1 LSTLTEPRVAR
12 SRTSVI
18 GSCAEIAAYIIAIAL
33 VLWPAVRHGST
44 QMVGGSDD
52 ARYYT
57 WLGWRVG
64 RLIGEGHLIPL
75 RIGDVIAPFGL
86 ELRLLDGYLP
96 IYVSGLFNL
105 LTGPVLAYNLT
116 FVTGGVLNV
125 LAARSLGRRV
135 SPHRIVHVL
144 GAVAFLTAPPIAL
157 GVQLGLLPLF
167 WAFTLPLFVADA
179 LDVVTGTRGVR
190 PLRLAVLLVLAFL
203 CSVYFLVFGG
213 LAYGLIVGVAAW
225 RERRWRIP
233 ASAAL
238 AVVAALIVVLPFVVT
253 RLRFEGAERRA
264 GGTTQL
270 LADSN
275 LYSADALSIVAQ
287 PTRSTFLAPRPTVV
301 YRSLSR
307 LPDPRHA
314 LEVTTFPGL
323 ALLVG
328 FGAFLASPDRRR
340 APLAIAAIVTW
351 VLGLGP
357 SLKLGGEFL
366 WQHHAD
372 APVSWL
378 PYRLLLAVPG
388 FGSLRAP
395 DRTAYALV
403 AILTG
408 GAAIALHRFVARGRN
423 TVVVGVIATAMLAT
437 NLLLPLPTATVPT
450 TDASER
456 AMREI
461 AERAR
466 DGDTVLSLP
475 FDCDPT
481 FSSYQILHR
490 APVLGCAGSFAANPW
505 RSKMVAYTRS
515 EALSKLRCDDA
526 QYGRIPTS
534 DAPTAPF
541 DEQDVAE
548 LRQDFGARFVVVDRA
563 RIGLDCASVAQALTV
578 IGGHRSLGKDERFE
592 VFDLAER
599 ARQ

>member
-1 LSTLTEPRVAR
+1 
-12 SRTSVI
+12 VI
-18 GSCAEIAAYIIAIAL
+18 GPCVEVVAYAVAIAL
-33 VLWPAVRHGST
+33 VLWPALRHGST
-44 QMVGGSDD
+44 QMVGASDD

-64 RLIGEGHLIPL
+64 ELIGDGHLIPL

-116 FVTGGVLNV
+116 FVTGAVLNV

-135 SPHRIVHVL
+135 SPRRIVRVL
-144 GAVAFLTAPPIAL
+144 AAVAFLTAPPIAL

-167 WAFTLPLFVADA
+167 WAFTLPLLVADA
-179 LDVVTGTRGVR
+179 LDVVTGARGVR
-190 PLRLAVLLVLAFL
+190 RLRLVSLLVLAFL

-225 RERRWRIP
+225 RARSWRVP
-233 ASAAL
+233 ASAAV

-253 RLRFEGAERRA
+253 RLRFEHAERRE

-287 PTRSTFLAPRPTVV
+287 PTRSTFLAPRPTII
-301 YRSLSR
+301 YESLSR

-323 ALLVG
+323 ALLIG
-328 FGAFLASPDRRR
+328 FGVFLASPDKRRV
-340 APLAIAAIVTW
+340 PLTVAALVTW
-351 VLGLGP
+351 VLGFGP
-357 SLKLGGEFL
+357 SLKIGGDFV
-366 WQHHAD
+366 WQHHAG

-388 FGSLRAP
+388 FGALRAP

-403 AILTG
+403 AILTA
-408 GAAIALHRFVARGRN
+408 GAAIALHRYCGRGRN
-423 TVVVGVIATAMLAT
+423 TVVVGVVATLMLAT
-437 NLLLPLPTATVPT
+437 NLLLPLPTVTVPT
-450 TDASER
+450 TASSER

-461 AERAR
+461 AHRAT
-466 DGDTVLSLP
+466 DGDTVLSIP

-481 FSSYQILHR
+481 FSSYQVLHR
-490 APVLGCAGSFAANPW
+490 TPVLGCAGSFAANPW

-515 EALSKLRCDDA
+515 DALTKLRCDET

-534 DAPTAPF
+534 GTPTGPF
-541 DEQDVAE
+541 TEQDVAD
-548 LRQDFGARFVVVDRA
+548 LRQEFGARFAIVDGA
-563 RIGLDCASVAQALTV
+563 RIGPDCARVAEALAIV
-578 IGGHRSLGKDERFE
+578 EGHRSLGGDGRFE
-592 VFDLAER
+592 VFDLAEP
-599 ARQ
+599 ASQ

>member
-18 GSCAEIAAYIIAIAL
+18 GTAAEVVAYIVAIAL
-33 VLWPAVRHGST
+33 VLWPAVRHGNT
-44 QMVGGSDD
+44 RMVGASDD

-57 WLGWRVG
+57 WLGWSFG
-64 RLIGEGHLIPL
+64 ELIGDGNLIPL
-75 RIGDVIAPFGL
+75 RIDDVISPFGL

-105 LTGPVLAYNLT
+105 VTSPVLAYNLT
-116 FVTGGVLNV
+116 FVTGGVLNL

-135 SPHRIVHVL
+135 SPHRIVRVVC
-144 GAVAFLTAPPIAL
+144 AVAFLTAPPIAL

-167 WAFTLPLFVADA
+167 WAFTLPLLVADA
-179 LDVVTGTRGVR
+179 LDVGTGARGVR

-213 LAYGLIVGVAAW
+213 LAYGMIVGFAAW
-225 RERRWRIP
+225 RERSWRIP
-233 ASAAL
+233 ANAAL
-238 AVVAALIVVLPFVVT
+238 AVVAAFVVVLPFVVT
-253 RLRFEGAERRA
+253 RLRFEDAERQQ

-301 YRSLSR
+301 DRSLSR

-314 LEVTTFPGL
+314 LEATSFPGL

-328 FGAFLASPDRRR
+328 FGVFLASPDRRR

-351 VLGLGP
+351 ILGLGP
-357 SLKLGGEFL
+357 SLKVGGEFL
-366 WQHHAD
+366 WQHHAG

-378 PYRLLLAVPG
+378 PYRLLLAIPG
-388 FGSLRAP
+388 FGALRAP

-403 AILTG
+403 AILAG

-423 TVVVGVIATAMLAT
+423 TVVVGLIATAMLAT
-437 NLLLPLPTATVPT
+437 NLLLPLPTVAVPT
-450 TDASER
+450 TKASER
-456 AMREI
+456 AMRAI
-461 AERAR
+461 AERTA
-466 DGDTVLSLP
+466 DGDTVLSVP

-481 FSSYQILHR
+481 FSSYQVLHR

-505 RSKMVAYTRS
+505 RSKMAAYTRS
-515 EALSKLRCDDA
+515 EPLSKLRCDAA

-534 DAPTAPF
+534 DAPAARF
-541 DEQDVAE
+541 DERDVAD
-548 LRQDFGARFVVVDRA
+548 LRREFGARFVIVDRA
-563 RIGLDCASVAQALTV
+563 RLGLDCARVAQALTV
-578 IGGHRSLGKDERFE
+578 IEGHRSLGKDARFE
-592 VFDLAER
+592 VFDLTER
-599 ARQ
+599 ARH